1 MLLVGEG
8 YEDGRYAERAAVE
21 CPCEAKNNA
30 TGRGSL
36 PLSDTSIA
44 EYFRRSSS
52 YDRPATSCFPPAR
65 HPARQSARS
74 RHTLF
79 IVMKKETQKC
89 DFPKIGSFGLLAMP
103 VVPCCVCQDA
113 SKYKCPKCLARYCS
127 VVCYKVHKEGEGCA
141 AAEAAAGGSGSG
153 SSSSA
158 AAAAAAAKAAA
169 PRWVPP
175 PVGDEDDMPKITD
188 DHRHLLDA
196 SSELRGA
203 LKSDELR
210 ALIKKVVSSPNPD
223 YALKMEMDE
232 NPRLRQFADM
242 TLLTAGLGTESDTS
256 GCGGQVVFME
266 PEPT

>member
-1 MLLVGEG
+1 VLSLVPTP
-8 YEDGRYAERAAVE
+8 DRA
-21 CPCEAKNNA
+21 
-30 TGRGSL
+30 
-36 PLSDTSIA
+36 
-44 EYFRRSSS
+44 
-52 YDRPATSCFPPAR
+52 
-65 HPARQSARS
+65 
-74 RHTLF
+74 
-79 IVMKKETQKC
+79 
-89 DFPKIGSFGLLAMP
+89 AMP
-103 VVPCCVCQDA
+103 VVPCCVCAEA
-113 SKYKCPKCLARYCS
+113 SKYKCPKCYARYCS

-141 AAEAAAGGSGSG
+141 AAEAAAGGKGAG
-153 SSSSA
+153 SS

-175 PVGDEDDMPKITD
+175 PVDDEDYMPTITD
-188 DHRHLLDA
+188 DHRHMLDA

-242 TLLTAGLGTESDTS
+242 TLLTAGLGAESDTS